1 MVGRRIYK
9 ISNCPLSIKLRE
21 ASKHMDKLLKD
32 KKAILIFVFPALLVF
47 IVVILLPICFSV
59 YYSLL
64 KWDGIGKE
72 TFVGIKNYL
81 NLFINNTDGFTKSV
95 KNSFILALLSVFIQ
109 LPLSL
114 ILAMVLA
121 RGVKGEN
128 FFRTV
133 YFIPVIISTV
143 VIGQLWMKIYNPNYG
158 MLNVILKKIGLA
170 SLAQPWL
177 ASTKT
182 ALGAAFIPI
191 VWQYIGYHMLLMY
204 AAIKSISPDIYE
216 AGKIDGASE
225 IQMAAKITI
234 PLIKPILQVCVVFAV
249 TGSFKAFDLIY
260 ILTNGGPLHA
270 SEVPSTLMY
279 NTIFNKYMY
288 GYGSSM
294 SIFIIAE
301 CLVFTLIIRKLFEGR
316 KSAEV

>member
-1 MVGRRIYK
+1 
-9 ISNCPLSIKLRE
+9 
-21 ASKHMDKLLKD
+21 MDKLLKD
-32 KKAILIFVFPALLVF
+32 KKAIFLFVFPALLVF
-47 IVVILLPICFSV
+47 VVAILLPICFSI

-64 KWDGIGKE
+64 DWDGIGKG
-72 TFVGIKNYL
+72 TFIGLKNYI
-81 NLFINNTDGFTKSV
+81 NLFVNNKDGFLISV
-95 KNSFILALLSVFIQ
+95 KNSFILAVLSVFIQ

-114 ILAMVLA
+114 ILALVLA

-158 MLNVILKKIGLA
+158 MLNTILKKIGLA

-182 ALGAAFIPI
+182 ALIAAFVPI

-204 AAIKSISPDIYE
+204 AAIKSISTDIFE

-225 IQMAAKITI
+225 FQIATRITI

-260 ILTNGGPLHA
+260 ILTNGGPLHS

-279 NTIFNKYMY
+279 STVFDKYLY

-294 SIFIIAE
+294 AIFIIAE
-301 CLVFTLIIRKLFEGR
+301 CLVFTLIIRKLFELG
-316 KSAEV
+316 KSAEI

>member
-1 MVGRRIYK
+1 
-9 ISNCPLSIKLRE
+9 
-21 ASKHMDKLLKD
+21 MDKILQD
-32 KKAILIFVFPALLVF
+32 KKAIFLFVFPALLLF
-47 IVVILLPICFSV
+47 VVAIILPICFSA

-64 KWDGIGKE
+64 KWDGIGKT
-72 TFVGIKNYL
+72 TFMGFGNYM
-81 NLFINNTDGFTKSV
+81 NLVVNNTDGFTKAV
-95 KNSFILALLSVFIQ
+95 KNSFILALLSVVIQ

-114 ILAMVLA
+114 LLALILA
-121 RGVKGEN
+121 RGIKGES
-128 FFRTV
+128 FFRTI

-158 MLNVILKKIGLA
+158 MFNIILKEIGLG
-170 SLAQPWL
+170 SLVRPWL
-177 ASTKT
+177 ANTKT
-182 ALGAAFIPI
+182 ALLAAFVPI
-191 VWQYIGYHMLLMY
+191 VWQYIGYHMLLIY
-204 AAIKSISPDIYE
+204 AAIKSISTDIYE
-216 AGKIDGASE
+216 AARIDGASE
-225 IQMAAKITI
+225 FKMATHITI

-294 SIFIIAE
+294 SIFIIVE
-301 CLVFTLIIRKLFEGR
+301 CLVFTLVIRKLFEGKKR
-316 KSAEV
+316 KNSLIET

>member
-1 MVGRRIYK
+1 
-9 ISNCPLSIKLRE
+9 
-21 ASKHMDKLLKD
+21 MDKVLKD
-32 KKAILIFVFPALLVF
+32 KKAIFIFIFPSLLIFF
-47 IVVILLPICFSV
+47 ITIILPIILST

-64 KWDGIGKE
+64 DWNGIGKS
-72 TFVGIKNYL
+72 TFVGLKNYM

-95 KNSFILALLSVFIQ
+95 QNSFVLAILSTGIQ
-109 LPLSL
+109 LPLALLLAL
-114 ILAMVLA
+114 ILA
-121 RGVKGEN
+121 RGVKGEG
-128 FFRTV
+128 FFRTI

-143 VIGQLWMKIYNPNYG
+143 VIGQLWMKIYNPDYG
-158 MLNVILKKIGLA
+158 MLNIILKNIGLGSYTKA
-170 SLAQPWL
+170 WL
-177 ASTKT
+177 ADSKI
-182 ALGAAFIPI
+182 ALFAAFVPI

-204 AAIKSISPDIYE
+204 AGIKSVSPDIYE
-216 AGKIDGASE
+216 AAKIDGASE
-225 IQMAAKITI
+225 IKMATHITI
-234 PLIKPILQVCVVFAV
+234 PLIKPILQVCLVFAV

-294 SIFIIAE
+294 STFIIAE

-316 KSAEV
+316 KNREA

>member
-1 MVGRRIYK
+1 
-9 ISNCPLSIKLRE
+9 
-21 ASKHMDKLLKD
+21 MDKLLKD
-32 KKAILIFVFPALLVF
+32 KKAIFIFVFPALLVF
-47 IVVILLPICFSV
+47 IVTILLPICFSA

-64 KWDGIGKE
+64 KWDGIGK
-72 TFVGIKNYL
+72 GIFIGFKNYI
-81 NLFINNTDGFTKSV
+81 NLFKNNTDGFTSSV

-114 ILAMVLA
+114 LLALILA
-121 RGVKGEN
+121 RGVKGES

-158 MLNVILKKIGLA
+158 MLNVALNKIGLA
-170 SLAQPWL
+170 SFAQPWL
-177 ASTKT
+177 ANTKT
-182 ALGAAFIPI
+182 ALGAAFVPI

-204 AAIKSISPDIYE
+204 AAIKSISQDIYE

-225 IQMAAKITI
+225 LQMAFRITI
-234 PLIKPILQVCVVFAV
+234 PLIKPILQVCIVFAV

-260 ILTNGGPLHA
+260 IITNGGPLHA

-279 NTIFNKYMY
+279 NTIFAKYMY

-294 SIFIIAE
+294 SIFIIVE
-301 CLVFTLIIRKLFEGR
+301 CLVFTVVIRKLFDGT
-316 KSAEV
+316 KSVGV